1 MLLSEWSKNTKMND
15 NKTRLEILYEA
26 LSVAKEGL
34 KLLIDNPIA
43 NKTLKEIDKITNKLF
58 KK

>member
-1 MLLSEWSKNTKMND
+1 MND